1 MQRKIAIV
9 HGRFQP
15 LHNGHLYDYILEAWK
30 KSECDYMYIGI
41 TNPDIMH
48 TKDSDVDPQR
58 SLPESNPL
66 TFIERLEMIKQ
77 AMLEENIT
85 LKQFDIVPFPINFP
99 ELLEKFAPVGAKYYL
114 TIFDEWGDEK
124 ALILEKVYG
133 KENVEVLYRK
143 PKSEKKITATMVRKN
158 IRDGKEWKNLVPNA
172 VSKFLKDNDL
182 LKRIA
187 ETQKT

>member
-1 MQRKIAIV
+1 MTQKIAVV

-30 KSECDYMYIGI
+30 TSNCDYMYIGI
-41 TNPDIMH
+41 TNPDIIH
-48 TKDSDVDPQR
+48 TKESKNDLQR

-77 AMLEENIT
+77 TILDEGIT
-85 LKQFDIVPFPINFP
+85 LNQFDIVPFPINFP
-99 ELLEKFAPVGAKYYL
+99 ELLEKFAPDNAKYYL

-124 ALILEKVYG
+124 AQILERVYG
-133 KENVEVLYRK
+133 KKNVEILYRR
-143 PKSEKKITATMVRKN
+143 PKEAKTIDATTIRRN
-158 IRDGKEWKNLVPNA
+158 IRDGEEWEHLVPKA
-172 VSKFLKDNDL
+172 ISKFLKENDL

-187 ETQKT
+187 EMQTT